1 MAGSLEP
8 AFLFLGHKKELLL
21 IDYLSILQ
29 QPLIQ
34 RCTRGVQSYDH
45 KYYSISD
52 IAKATPN
59 IRKV

>member
-29 QPLIQ
+29 QPRPPDSLLAGINSFFTFIFQ
-34 RCTRGVQSYDH
+34 FNRQY
-45 KYYSISD
+45 
-52 IAKATPN
+52 N
-59 IRKV
+59 